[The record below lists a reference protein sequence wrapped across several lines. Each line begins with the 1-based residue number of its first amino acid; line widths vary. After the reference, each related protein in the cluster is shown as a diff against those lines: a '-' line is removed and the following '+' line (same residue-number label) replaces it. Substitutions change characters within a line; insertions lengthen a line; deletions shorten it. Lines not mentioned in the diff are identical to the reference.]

1 MFYMSIFLVKME
13 HQSNSVTSSAT
24 TLFFENSNSSLSSGW
39 VKNKE
44 NEKIY
49 IALKTD
55 ETYVEF

>member
-1 MFYMSIFLVKME
+1 ME

-24 TLFFENSNSSLSSGW
+24 TLFFENSNSSLSSPGRI
-39 VKNKE
+39 KNKE
-44 NEKIY
+44 NEKKY